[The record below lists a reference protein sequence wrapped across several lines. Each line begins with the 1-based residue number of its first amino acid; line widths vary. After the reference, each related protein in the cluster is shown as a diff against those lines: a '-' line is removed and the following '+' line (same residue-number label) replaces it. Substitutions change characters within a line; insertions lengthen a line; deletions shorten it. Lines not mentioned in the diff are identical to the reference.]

1 MIRYATLSPR
11 YISSMRM
18 LLSALM
24 IVGSLSAVAQSPLQQ
39 QIASIAVDAEGK
51 VSVACSL
58 PDTKLDCDY
67 NPHAHV
73 PMQSVFKFPL
83 AIAVLEQVEA
93 GKLSLD
99 QQVRFL
105 PSDRYPGSYSPLQ
118 DAHPGANVDVP
129 LRELLR
135 LSVSLSDNI
144 ATDIL
149 LRLIG
154 GTKTVQRTMD
164 ALGFRSIHVV
174 DTEAQMHDNKT
185 LQYRDYAE
193 PAAMVRLLR
202 MIADRSPL
210 TPADTKLLNEWMEG
224 LVSSPKRIRGMLP
237 AGTVVA
243 HKSGT
248 SGIENGMAAATND
261 VGLITLPDGRRLAIA
276 IFVTDSHADAAT
288 GEAVIA
294 RIAKVAYDEALTA
307 AAK

>member
-1 MIRYATLSPR
+1 MKLR
-11 YISSMRM
+11 ISIFPI
-18 LLSALM
+18 LFLAA
-24 IVGSLSAVAQSPLQQ
+24 IPTVAQSPLQQ
-39 QIASIAVDAEGK
+39 QIASIAADAKGK

-58 PDTKLDCDY
+58 PGTKLDCDY

-83 AIAVLEQVEA
+83 AIAVLQQAEA
-93 GKLSLD
+93 GRLSLD
-99 QQVRFL
+99 QQVRFMT
-105 PSDRYPGSYSPLQ
+105 SDRYPGSYSPLQ
-118 DAHPGANVDVP
+118 TAHPEANIDVP

-154 GTKTVQRTMD
+154 GPKAVQQTMD
-164 ALGFRSIHVV
+164 SLGFGAIHIV
-174 DTEAQMHDNKT
+174 DTEAQMHDNEN
-185 LQYRDYAE
+185 LQYRNDAE
-193 PAAMVRLLR
+193 PAAMVGLLR
-202 MIADRSPL
+202 LIADKSPL

-224 LVSSPKRIRGMLP
+224 LASSPKRIRGMLP

-243 HKSGT
+243 HKSGS

-276 IFVTDSHADAAT
+276 IFVTDSHADADT

-294 RIAKVAYDEALTA
+294 RIAKAVYDATVTMK
-307 AAK
+307 AK